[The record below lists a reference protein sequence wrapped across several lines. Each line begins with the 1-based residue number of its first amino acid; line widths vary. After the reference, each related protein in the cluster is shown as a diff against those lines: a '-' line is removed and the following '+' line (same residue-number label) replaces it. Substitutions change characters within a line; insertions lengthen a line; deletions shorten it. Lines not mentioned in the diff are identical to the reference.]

1 MANYRE
7 MYIHLFQSA
16 EQAARLLEERGALG
30 VRGALLLLRKAQA
43 DCEELYLDCEDP
55 VLTVLPPREDAAQP

>member
-16 EQAARLLEERGALG
+16 ERAARLLEERGALG
-30 VRGALLLLRKAQA
+30 VQGALLLLRKAQA
-43 DCEELYLDCEDP
+43 ECEDLYLDDEEP
-55 VLTVLPPREDAAQP
+55 VITVLPPQENPSPR

>member
-16 EQAARLLEERGALG
+16 ERAARLLEERGALG
-30 VRGALLLLRKAQA
+30 VRAALLLLRKAQA
-43 DCEELYLDCEDP
+43 DCEELYLDYEDP
-55 VLTVLPPREDAAQP
+55 VITALPPREDVGPK

>member
-16 EQAARLLEERGALG
+16 ERAARLLEERGALG
-30 VRGALLLLRKAQA
+30 VQGALLLLRKAQA
-43 DCEELYLDCEDP
+43 ECEDLYLDDEEP
-55 VLTVLPPREDAAQP
+55 VITALPPQENASPR